1 MVGTSLVLMQFHE
14 KGIRWRTWGNVA
26 RSCEMYESWAFSFF
40 FLKKKIKSFPDVN
53 AENTRVAHDDLFANV
68 ASNCQTSSTH
78 FLLFVHS
85 GVEGISC
92 LHSHFLSDSLFSLS
106 VWLRFIHFPS
116 QITSSAPSRSQP
128 AAGRWKSEGAES
140 SRSSALSG
148 RCESWHKRTVSIHF
162 LFSPFSLFFF
172 FFLICCCF
180 LPFWSMQWLDRASD
194 ERMFNSKSN
203 YVYFTTV
210 GLPMWAKAKKSRSS
224 VYIQPYFVEMYAICH
239 NASKD
244 GVTIPA

>member
-1 MVGTSLVLMQFHE
+1 MWQGPVKCMKVEPF
-14 KGIRWRTWGNVA
+14 
-26 RSCEMYESWAFSFF
+26 FFF
-40 FLKKKIKSFPDVN
+40 FLFEKNKMSSSPN
-53 AENTRVAHDDLFANV
+53 LSAENTRVAHADLFTNV

-78 FLLFVHS
+78 FLSFRSFRGGRHQLPT
-85 GVEGISC
+85 
-92 LHSHFLSDSLFSLS
+92 LALSDSLFSLS
-106 VWLRFIHFPS
+106 VWLRVIHFPS

-148 RCESWHKRTVSIHF
+148 RCESWDKRTVSIHF
-162 LFSPFSLFFF
+162 LFSPLF

-180 LPFWSMQWLDRASD
+180 LPFWSMQWLDRVSD

-224 VYIQPYFVEMYAICH
+224 VYIQPLLCRNVRNLSQRVKGPCY
-239 NASKD
+239 NSSL
-244 GVTIPA
+244 TLL

>member
-1 MVGTSLVLMQFHE
+1 MKNMRQCGKVL
-14 KGIRWRTWGNVA
+14 RNV
-26 RSCEMYESWAFSFF
+26 WKFFFFFSFPPMLTLRIPGF
-40 FLKKKIKSFPDVN
+40 HMLIF
-53 AENTRVAHDDLFANV
+53 FANV
-68 ASNCQTSSTH
+68 ASNCQTSFSH
-78 FLLFVHS
+78 FLRSVHS
-85 GVEGISC
+85 GVEGVSC
-92 LHSHFLSDSLFSLS
+92 LHSHFLSDSRFSLS

-148 RCESWHKRTVSIHF
+148 RCESWDKRTVSIHF
-162 LFSPFSLFFF
+162 LFSPLFFF
-172 FFLICCCF
+172 FFFWFVVVF

-210 GLPMWAKAKKSRSS
+210 GLPMWAKAKKKQEQCLHAALT
-224 VYIQPYFVEMYAICH
+224 V
-239 NASKD
+239 
-244 GVTIPA
+244 